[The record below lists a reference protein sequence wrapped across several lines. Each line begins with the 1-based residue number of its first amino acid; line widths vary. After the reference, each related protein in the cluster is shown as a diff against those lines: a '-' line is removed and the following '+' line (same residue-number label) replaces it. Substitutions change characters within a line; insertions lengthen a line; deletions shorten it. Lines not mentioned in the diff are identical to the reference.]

1 MFSFRENRPLQ
12 LTVLILVGAF
22 VYLYLNLFL
31 LPATP
36 IHFLSPDATDFLFN
50 ARRMQHGQV
59 IYRDFFELTFPGT
72 EVFYLILFKIFGN
85 RAWIP
90 NVTLLVI
97 GLVLTYLMIT
107 ISRKIIPGK
116 AAYLPALLFLV
127 IPFRSQLDAT
137 HHWFSTLFVMAAITL
152 LVEQISALRL
162 VGAAALCGVAMWFT
176 QSSGLLAMVG
186 LALFLLWATITRQLS
201 WGNFRTAQRYVWSVF
216 VFVVVLLNVFFIVPA
231 GFRNFFYETFLFNLR
246 YYSSH
251 AGNSF
256 RVYMTDVPTFHPWY
270 HLPALALW
278 GSIYLLIPLI
288 YILFFVRYWD
298 EKEDRPSEPWDRLV
312 LVAIMGAMLFLSIAA
327 SPTWLRLCTVAAP
340 GVIVFVWFMNS
351 PGRFHRI
358 RVAVL
363 WMMVIVIAL
372 GEWHGRFFAWRQE
385 VNLPIGRM
393 AVLDRVQYE
402 EIKFMLANTRPGD
415 YFFGNDELS
424 YLLDL
429 RDPSPIP
436 FVTPTDYTR
445 PEQVQQTIEGLEK
458 HPAKYVSWPSI
469 LDMPP
474 QTGRGKSH
482 LAPLRAYLELH
493 YRRVKTIEG
502 DDFAH
507 SFWERYNPSAP
518 IPLPKPGPFA
528 PPEVNE
534 SSPTG
539 AGGPGN
545 SKAGPPGTPAQG
557 P

>member
-12 LTVLILVGAF
+12 LTVLILAGAF
-22 VYLYLNLFL
+22 VYLYLNLFV

-36 IHFLSPDATDFLFN
+36 IHFLSTDATDFLFN

-97 GLVLTYLMIT
+97 GLVLAYLMIS
-107 ISRKIIPGK
+107 ISRKIISGT

-127 IPFRSQLDAT
+127 VSFRSQLDAT
-137 HHWFSTLFVMAAITL
+137 HHWFSTLIVMAAVAL
-152 LVEQISALRL
+152 LMEHISALRL

-176 QSSGLLAMVG
+176 QSSGFLAMVG
-186 LALFLLWATITRQLS
+186 LALFLLWATVTRQLS
-201 WGNFRTAQRYVWSVF
+201 WENFRTAQRYVWSAF
-216 VFVVVLLNVFFIVPA
+216 VFVAVLLTIFFIMLA
-231 GFRNFFYETFLFNLR
+231 GFRKFFYETFLFNLR
-246 YYSSH
+246 YYSSN
-251 AGNSF
+251 AGNSIH
-256 RVYMTDVPTFHPWY
+256 VYMTDMPPFHPWY

-340 GVIVFVWFMNS
+340 GVILFVWFLNS
-351 PGRFHRI
+351 PGRFQRI
-358 RVAVL
+358 RVTAM
-363 WMMVIVIAL
+363 WVIVIAIAL
-372 GEWHGRFFAWRQE
+372 GEWHGRFFGWRQE

-402 EIKFMLANTRPGD
+402 EIKFMLANTRAGD

-445 PEQVQQTIEGLEK
+445 PEQVQQTIEGFEK
-458 HPAKYVSWPSI
+458 HPATYVYWPST

-474 QTGRGKSH
+474 ETGRGKSH
-482 LAPLRAYLELH
+482 LAPLRAYLEAH

-502 DDFAH
+502 DDFAR

-539 AGGPGN
+539 ASGPGN
-545 SKAGPPGTPAQG
+545 SPTAPPGAPAQG

>member
-1 MFSFRENRPLQ
+1 MISFRENRPLQ

-22 VYLYLNLFL
+22 VYLYLNLFV

-36 IHFLSPDATDFLFN
+36 IHFLSPDATEFLFN

-59 IYRDFFELTFPGT
+59 IYRDIFELTFPGT

-90 NVTLLVI
+90 NITLIVI
-97 GLVLTYLMIT
+97 GLVLTYLMIS
-107 ISRKIIPGK
+107 ISRKIITGV

-137 HHWFSTLFVMAAITL
+137 HHWFSTLFVMAAIAL

-186 LALFLLWATITRQLS
+186 LALFLLWATVTRQLS
-201 WGNFRTAQRYVWSVF
+201 WGNFRTAQRYVWSAF
-216 VFVVVLLNVFFIVPA
+216 VFVVVLLNVFFIGMV
-231 GFRNFFYETFLFNLR
+231 GFRKFFYETFLFNIR

-251 AGNSF
+251 AWNSF
-256 RVYMTDVPTFHPWY
+256 HVYMADMPPFHPWY
-270 HLPALALW
+270 HLPALVVW
-278 GSIYLLIPLI
+278 GSIYLLVPLI
-288 YILFFVRYWD
+288 YILFLVRYLD
-298 EKEDRPSEPWDRLV
+298 EKDDRPSEPWDRLV
-312 LVAIMGAMLFLSIAA
+312 LVAIMGTMLFLGVAA

-340 GVIVFVWFMNS
+340 GIILFVWFLNS
-351 PGRFHRI
+351 PGRFQRI
-358 RVAVL
+358 RVTAV
-363 WMMVIVIAL
+363 WVIVLAIAL
-372 GEWHGRFFAWRQE
+372 GEWHGRFFGWRQV

-402 EIKFMLANTRPGD
+402 EIKFMLDHTKPGD
-415 YFFGNDELS
+415 YFFGNDELN

-436 FVTPTDYTR
+436 FVTSTDYTR
-445 PEQVQQTIEGLEK
+445 PEQVQQTIEGIEK
-458 HPAKYVSWPSI
+458 HNAKYVCWPSI
-469 LDMPP
+469 LDMP
-474 QTGRGKSH
+474 TEAGSGRSH
-482 LAPLRAYLELH
+482 LAALRAYLEVH

-528 PPEVNE
+528 PPGLSN
-534 SSPTG
+534 SPATG
-539 AGGPGN
+539 TSGQDNLQTA
-545 SKAGPPGTPAQG
+545 PPGAPAQG